1 MEGSDY
7 FTYPTM
13 QYQLLGLPALFA
25 GVLVLLLTTAS
36 LASPAAFNRS
46 HWQRGLDTLL
56 QPGTETA
63 AEAMEIIGT
72 LPSWFAGRYYRN
84 GPGRFDTEDGAQH
97 VNGVFVRSLRVRC
110 PTSPCCPAVRGPG
123 LRYPLSST
131 YSFAL

>member
-1 MEGSDY
+1 
-7 FTYPTM
+7 M
-13 QYQLLGLPALFA
+13 QYQLLGLPTLFA
-25 GVLVLLLTTAS
+25 VVLVLLPTTS

-63 AEAMEIIGT
+63 EEAMEVVGT

-97 VNGVFVRSLRVRC
+97 VNGVFVR
-110 PTSPCCPAVRGPG
+110 
-123 LRYPLSST
+123 
-131 YSFAL
+131 